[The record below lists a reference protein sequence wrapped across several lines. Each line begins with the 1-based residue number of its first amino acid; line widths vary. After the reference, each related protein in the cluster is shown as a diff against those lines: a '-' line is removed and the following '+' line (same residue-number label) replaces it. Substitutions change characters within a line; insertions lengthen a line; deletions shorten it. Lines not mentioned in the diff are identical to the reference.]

1 MQYKMVNEKLKI
13 AACSIS
19 DLTLEQAKNFL
30 ELWEK
35 GATLGTLTLF
45 YTGDGVIVLNK
56 DNEMYTDYLGMIEN
70 YLVLSNEKRKEVR
83 QKAPRSL
90 TETFAVVDRCIQ
102 KRAVDVELYRIG
114 REKYPSDEHFPVL
127 WSIDHEEN
135 DVMHKI
141 VQAFTYGMM
150 CGKRTERAKKHRN
163 N

>member
-1 MQYKMVNEKLKI
+1 MQYEMVNEKLKI

-19 DLTLEQAKNFL
+19 ELTLEQAKHFL

-35 GATLGTLTLF
+35 GTTLGTLTLF

-56 DNEMYTDYLGMIEN
+56 DNKMYSDYLEMVES
-70 YLVLSNEKRKEVR
+70 YLVLNDEKRKEVR
-83 QKAPRSL
+83 RKAPKSL

-102 KRAVDVELYRIG
+102 KRTVDIELYRIG
-114 REKYPSDEHFPVL
+114 QEKYPLDEHFPVL

-150 CGKRTERAKKHRN
+150 CGKHTERAKKRRN